1 MADKIREG
9 AEMTI
14 NPTATTPGRPAARV
28 PKPQTHRAQQKA
40 ITQGLR
46 KFFDAV
52 ASEPVPD
59 EFMALL
65 QKIDG
70 MWVEIEA

>member
-1 MADKIREG
+1 MAEKMREG
-9 AEMTI
+9 AETSTVEPAA
-14 NPTATTPGRPAARV
+14 NGPGRPRTL
-28 PKPQTHRAQQKA
+28 KPQTHRAQQKA

-59 EFMALL
+59 EFLALL
-65 QKIDG
+65 HKIDG
-70 MWVEIEA
+70 KKEEGA

>member
-1 MADKIREG
+1 MADKMRES
-9 AEMTI
+9 AAVSTI
-14 NPTATTPGRPAARV
+14 DPVTPGRPAART

-70 MWVEIEA
+70 KKEEGA